1 MELQDFMRDG
11 DPKEVLTTIYKI
23 YAIMMRNK
31 DKIKDYAKQRSSKE
45 YAAFVKHRR
54 TQK

>member
-1 MELQDFMRDG
+1 
-11 DPKEVLTTIYKI
+11 
-23 YAIMMRNK
+23 MRNK

-54 TQK
+54 AQK